1 MTRIRPRLTTAAPSL
16 ALLALTAT
24 GCAFPTDPNPAPGAS
39 SSAPAPPVTDEWNDR
54 FAENHAYRK
63 QASITAEQRREA
75 GPRAEALAT
84 ALRKL
89 ADSGS
94 TTEAAL
100 RTVAAR
106 ALGLRP
112 EHVESV
118 GDRFAPLRNA
128 LVGGGEGS
136 VCVNG
141 TVHATGKVQ
150 TEVVGRTAD
159 GTCIPDL
166 GKY

>member
-16 ALLALTAT
+16 ALLALMAA
-24 GCAFPTDPNPAPGAS
+24 GCGLPNADPDSDAPP
-39 SSAPAPPVTDEWNDR
+39 SAPPPSVTDEWTER
-54 FAENHAYRK
+54 VAENHAYRK

-75 GPRAEALAT
+75 GPGAEALAT

-89 ADSGS
+89 ADSDS

-100 RTVAAR
+100 RTATAR

-112 EHVESV
+112 EHIESV
-118 GDRFAPLRNA
+118 GDRFAPLRSA
-128 LVGGGEGS
+128 LVGGGEGR

-141 TVHATGKVQ
+141 TVHPTGEVE

-159 GTCIPDL
+159 GTCIPGL